1 MSTNLAVAEKKET
14 RLVHAPEY
22 TSEQT
27 RLLAETVA
35 KGCDQNEL
43 AFFLQVCK
51 LKRLDPFT
59 SQVHCVKRWDSD
71 LGRKKMA
78 IQIGIDGFRVIAART
93 GDLAGI
99 TEPEFDSEDTEMP
112 TWARVTVF
120 RYGRGD
126 EKIPY
131 TAKARFNEYKQ
142 TKADGNP
149 NIMWATKPYIMLGKC
164 AEALALRK
172 AFPDELAGMYTDDE
186 MGHADSEDQKKSKP
200 PVQQPTRTSE
210 KKAESTVERKA
221 EEEKVESKPG
231 EVKLDRI
238 SGVIE
243 TLKEG
248 TAGAVWLIVDK
259 KTVFIVADKVD
270 DDIHVGNKFFAD
282 CLKLN
287 KPKIGDYW
295 EAKIIL
301 EDPEIQDA
309 EIIEERTDPVANF
322 SPLPEGAPTL
332 EDLKASGAVT
342 TANKVEAPRTIGKGR
357 AQRLWAIMN
366 QHTKQTGLTKD
377 IVYKEILAKL
387 PIPREHLRDV
397 DYGMKEFMEK
407 IMTGEVD
414 WRELFPKQTE

>member
-1 MSTNLAVAEKKET
+1 MEDSMSTAIAVTEKREARLAHAEFS
-14 RLVHAPEY
+14 
-22 TSEQT
+22 SEQT

-59 SQVHCVKRWDSD
+59 QQVHCVKRWDSD
-71 LGRKKMA
+71 LGRSKMT
-78 IQIGIDGFRVIAART
+78 IQVGIDGFRVIAART

-99 TEPEFDSEDTEMP
+99 TEPEFDSEEEKAP
-112 TWARVTVF
+112 SWARVTVF

-131 TAKARFNEYKQ
+131 TAKARFSEYVQ
-142 TKADGNP
+142 TKKDGTP
-149 NIMWATKPYIMLGKC
+149 NHMWTNKPYIMLGKC

-172 AFPDELAGMYTDDE
+172 AFPDELSGMYSDDE
-186 MGHADSEDQKKSKP
+186 MGQADNEHEGQHKAKP
-200 PVQQPTRTSE
+200 PVTQPSRASE
-210 KKAESTVERKA
+210 KKAEAPKE
-221 EEEKVESKPG
+221 ESKPG

-238 SGVIE
+238 SGTIE

-248 TAGAVWLIVDK
+248 TKGAVWIEVDK
-259 KTVFIVADKVD
+259 KIIMVIGDMVD
-270 DDIHVGNKFFAD
+270 DDIHVGNEFLAD

-287 KPKIGDYW
+287 NPKLGVYW

-301 EDPEIQDA
+301 ESPKTGEIQDA
-309 EIIEERTDPVANF
+309 EIIEETTDPVANF
-322 SPLPEGAPTL
+322 SPLPAGAPTL
-332 EDLKASGAVT
+332 DDLKATGAVKP
-342 TANKVEAPRTIGKGR
+342 ASSVEAPKTLGKGR
-357 AQRLWAIMN
+357 AQRLWTLMTHNA
-366 QHTKQTGLTKD
+366 KQTGLTQE

-387 PIPREHLRDV
+387 PVPKQHLSDV
-397 DYGMKEFMEK
+397 EFSMKEFMEK

-414 WRELFPKQTE
+414 WRDLFPKEG